1 MIIAIIYVFINF
13 FIELIGVVKFK
24 SYKKIY
30 FKLTRLI
37 IIIIKF
43 EIKQKKQSKRIKVY
57 VTKCLINLPN
67 QIILVLLL
75 FSFEAILLKAY

>member
-24 SYKKIY
+24 SYNKID
-30 FKLTRLI
+30 FKLTRL